1 LKNDTGP
8 GIKSVRSIEYR
19 ILVAYR
25 IQFNLSNFKRGGYT
39 GGYHFCKIHSS
50 GIVSVPTLRVCEES
64 NGMEATLLTGSFV
77 GRIN

>member
-1 LKNDTGP
+1 VCDPENTGFSWP
-8 GIKSVRSIEYR
+8 IEYS
-19 ILVAYR
+19 IV
-25 IQFNLSNFKRGGYT
+25 FNNFKRGGYT
-39 GGYHFCKIHSS
+39 GGYHFCKIHSG